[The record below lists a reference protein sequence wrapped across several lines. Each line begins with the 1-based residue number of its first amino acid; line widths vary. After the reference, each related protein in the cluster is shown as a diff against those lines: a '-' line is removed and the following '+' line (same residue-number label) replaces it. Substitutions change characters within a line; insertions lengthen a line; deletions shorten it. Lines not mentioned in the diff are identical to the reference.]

1 MIHVIDIPNYDLVMS
16 APRLPT
22 EIVLRILDF
31 ANTPSSDPKLLQSC
45 SLVCKA
51 WSGHAQKLLFHSVS
65 IATHRGY
72 TALIAAFKP
81 HRHRRSNSTV
91 ITRGSHLT
99 NSPPLSSIAGIP
111 PTLSFA
117 YSDIL
122 RGSVAELNVIIDF
135 NQYDGLTFAKLSHV
149 ISLCPNL
156 QRVGI
161 SVFGMQPQGRDVV
174 GTPNQWRM
182 RRLAPPIPDEV
193 LEELRVA
200 PNASRISELK
210 LNDWSD
216 DPKVLTQLLGVWP
229 SITSL
234 KIAGKLPTIN
244 NSIDSALSTTP
255 LDTAPCALEALSL
268 NCTTSAESNV
278 DFIKWLLEG
287 SRQTLRRL
295 EFQKEP
301 SGKLLEDIF
310 VRSAFPLESVYLPSC
325 ASPAVGQIIRH
336 RFVRTATPLL
346 NEDNEIDGDH
356 ALLQAQG
363 LKQVYVEDPST
374 PLKFLVS
381 TIRSGTIQR
390 LGFGVDGLTDL
401 SSVARSI
408 KAQTGLRHVAARIC
422 EGGGGNLGLGS
433 LRIACAIRGIEL
445 KETRDVK
452 EFRAWNA

>member
-1 MIHVIDIPNYDLVMS
+1 MS
-16 APRLPT
+16 TPRLPT
-22 EIVLRILDF
+22 EIVLRILDL
-31 ANTPSSDPKLLQSC
+31 ANAPSSDPKLLQSC

-51 WSGHAQKLLFHSVS
+51 WSGHAQKLLFRSVS

-72 TALIAAFKP
+72 TALVAVFKP

-91 ITRGSHLT
+91 IALGPHLA

-111 PTLSFA
+111 PTLSFV
-117 YSDIL
+117 YPHIL
-122 RGSVAELNVIIDF
+122 RRSVAELNVIIDF

-149 ISLCPNL
+149 VSLCPNL
-156 QRVGI
+156 RKVGI

-193 LEELRVA
+193 LEELRAA
-200 PNASRISELK
+200 PNASTISELK

-216 DPKVLTQLLGVWP
+216 DPKILTQLLGVWP
-229 SITSL
+229 SITTL

-244 NSIDSALSTTP
+244 NSIDSTISTVP
-255 LDTAPCALEALSL
+255 PDAAPCALEALSL
-268 NCTTSAESNV
+268 NCTTGTESNV
-278 DFIKWLLEG
+278 DFVKWLLER
-287 SRQTLRRL
+287 SQRTLRRL

-310 VRSAFPLESVYLPSC
+310 ARSTFPLESVYLPSC
-325 ASPAVGQIIRH
+325 MSPAVGQIIRH

-346 NEDNEIDGDH
+346 YEDNEIDGDQ
-356 ALLQAQG
+356 ALLQTQG
-363 LKQVYVEDPST
+363 LKQVFVEDPST

-381 TIRSGTIQR
+381 TIRSGTIRR
-390 LGFGVDGLTDL
+390 LGFGVDSLTDL
-401 SSVARSI
+401 SSVARAI
-408 KAQTGLRHVAARIC
+408 KAQTGLSHLAVWIC
-422 EGGGGNLGLGS
+422 DGGGENFGLGS

-445 KETRDVK
+445 KETRDVR

>member
-1 MIHVIDIPNYDLVMS
+1 MIM
-16 APRLPT
+16 
-22 EIVLRILDF
+22 
-31 ANTPSSDPKLLQSC
+31 
-45 SLVCKA
+45 
-51 WSGHAQKLLFHSVS
+51 
-65 IATHRGY
+65 
-72 TALIAAFKP
+72 
-81 HRHRRSNSTV
+81 
-91 ITRGSHLT
+91 RGSHLA
-99 NSPPLSSIAGIP
+99 NPPPLSSLAGIP

-161 SVFGMQPQGRDVV
+161 SVFGVQPQGRDVV

-193 LEELRVA
+193 LEELRA
-200 PNASRISELK
+200 TPNASRISELK

-216 DPKVLTQLLGVWP
+216 DPKVLIQLLGVWP
-229 SITSL
+229 SIVSL
-234 KIAGKLPTIN
+234 KIAGKLPNIN
-244 NSIDSALSTTP
+244 NSIDSALSMIP
-255 LDTAPCALEALSL
+255 LGAAPCSLEVLSL
-268 NCTTSAESNV
+268 NCTTSAEANV
-278 DFIKWLLEG
+278 DFVKWLLEG
-287 SRQTLRRL
+287 SRRTLRRL

-325 ASPAVGQIIRH
+325 ASPTVGQIIRH
-336 RFVRTATPLL
+336 RFVRTVTPLID
-346 NEDNEIDGDH
+346 EDNEIDGDH

-363 LKQVYVEDPST
+363 LKQVFVEDPST

-381 TIRSGTIQR
+381 AIRSGTIQK
-390 LGFGVDGLTDL
+390 LGFGVDSLTDL
-401 SSVARSI
+401 SSVARAI
-408 KAQTGLRHVAARIC
+408 KAQTGLRRVAVWISHN
-422 EGGGGNLGLGS
+422 GGGNFGLGS

-445 KETRDVK
+445 KETRNVK